1 MNMLVVIRCGLI
13 AALLALS
20 ACVRNDPALLERI
33 DALETRLVRQE
44 DVEAIRRVAYSYGYF
59 MDNALLDH
67 VKALF
72 ADTMEYCEISGYG
85 LYKGRDGCLTIWT
98 SVVGPG
104 LQNADQHLRFGVLI
118 KHYMLK
124 DVITVAPDGLSAE
137 GRFDY
142 VGYSGTFKQPE
153 RARQQLGVYRMGYTK
168 ENGIWKISRFS
179 LSFDTSDF
187 NHTTW
192 ANAPSM
198 RCPSGKAPP
207 PDAPFLFYHPFPE
220 TGVVPFHFPH
230 PVTGEPIGDYV
241 NPIRY
246 WQGNWPGEF
255 GTTCG
260 VRTDARTTP
269 EPGQAPPLRSA
280 H

>member
-1 MNMLVVIRCGLI
+1 MRSLFSRF
-13 AALLALS
+13 AALGSLLAVA
-20 ACVRNDPALLERI
+20 ACNQADPVLLKRI
-33 DALETRLVRQE
+33 DDLEARLARQE

-59 MDNALLDH
+59 MDNALLDQ

-85 LYKGRDGCLTIWT
+85 LYKSREGCLKIWT

-104 LQNADQHLRFGVLI
+104 LQNADKHLRFGVLI
-118 KHYMLK
+118 KHYLLK
-124 DVITVAPDGLSAE
+124 DVITVAADGLSAE

-153 RARQQLGVYRMGYTK
+153 RSRQQLGVYRMGYVK
-168 ENGIWKISRFS
+168 ENGVWKISRFS

-187 NHTTW
+187 NHLNW

-198 RCPSGKAPP
+198 RCPSDKVPP
-207 PDAPFLFYHPFPE
+207 PDAPHLLYHPFPE
-220 TGVVPFHFPH
+220 TAVVPFHFPN
-230 PVTGEPIGDYV
+230 PVSGEPIGEYV

-246 WQGNWPGEF
+246 WQGNWEGEF
-255 GTTCG
+255 GTSCG
-260 VRTDARTTP
+260 VRADAATAP
-269 EPGQAPPLRSA
+269 EASSAPPLRSTK
-280 H
+280 

>member
-1 MNMLVVIRCGLI
+1 MKSAL
-13 AALLALS
+13 AYSFALLALAGCHGS
-20 ACVRNDPALLERI
+20 DPALVQRI
-33 DALETRLVRQE
+33 DELEARLARQE

-59 MDNALLDH
+59 MDNALLDQI
-67 VKALF
+67 KALF
-72 ADTMEYCEISGYG
+72 ASNMEYCEISGYG
-85 LYKGRDGCLTIWT
+85 LYKGREGCLKIWT

-104 LQNADQHLRFGVLI
+104 LQNADKHLRFGVLI
-118 KHYMLK
+118 KHYLLK

-137 GRFDY
+137 ARFDY

-168 ENGIWKISRFS
+168 EDGVWKISRFS
-179 LSFDTSDF
+179 LSFDTSNF

-192 ANAPSM
+192 ANQPSM
-198 RCPSGKAPP
+198 RCPSDKVPP

-220 TGVVPFHFPH
+220 TGVVPFHFPN
-230 PVTGEPIGDYV
+230 PVTGEPIPEYV

-255 GTTCG
+255 GTACG
-260 VRTDARTTP
+260 PRPNAATLDVEAST
-269 EPGQAPPLRSA
+269 APPLRSA
-280 H
+280 Q